1 MRFEQ
6 TITVDSPKA
15 TVAAF
20 LEDVPAVAACVP
32 GVQDFEETGSDTYS
46 GSLKVR
52 LGPVAFTVAGD
63 ARVSLTEDG
72 AWRMSGEGRDRRI
85 GAGATVTL
93 EARLAELGPGTTE
106 VHIDADIQFSGRL
119 AELGQALIRRKA
131 DALVRDFA
139 RNLQQALA

>member
-6 TITVDSPKA
+6 TITVDSPTA

-20 LEDVPAVAACVP
+20 LENVPAVAACVP

-46 GSLKVR
+46 GNLKVR
-52 LGPVAFTVAGD
+52 LGPIAFTVAGD
-63 ARVSLTEDG
+63 ARVSRTEDG
-72 AWRMSGEGRDRRI
+72 AWRMIGEGRDRRI

-93 EARLAELGPGTTE
+93 EARLAELDPDTTE
-106 VHIDADIQFSGRL
+106 VQLDADIQLSGRL